1 MLRAE
6 AVRKQFGDVTALD
19 GLSLAISPGEIVGLI
34 GHNGAGKST
43 FVEIASGLERPDSG
57 SVHIDDI
64 DVERWPRRARAK
76 LGIAPQELGLYPQAT
91 AHDNL
96 RLFAGLHGLRGRQ
109 VHSRIDQ
116 VATAMGLASVL
127 HQRVGLLSGGQQRRL
142 QTATALLHD
151 PPVLL
156 LDEPTV
162 GADVEARR
170 ELLAVVRDHA
180 DRGAAICY
188 TTHYLAEL
196 EPLRA
201 TIAVITRGRIIAR
214 GAPEELLAGLS
225 AKLVLGFAGR
235 VPAAIAEAVDDSVD
249 NGANAVSITTAAPG
263 EELARIL
270 RRFPAVSES
279 LSSVDVVAPT
289 LDDLYD
295 QLLRQASEGAHRHV
309 G

>member
-6 AVRKQFGDVTALD
+6 AVRKQFGDITALD
-19 GLSLAISPGEIVGLI
+19 GMSLTVEPGEIVGLI

-43 FVEIASGLERPDSG
+43 FVEIASGLERADSG
-57 SVHIDDI
+57 SVHIDGI
-64 DVERWPRRARAK
+64 DVERSPRRARAK

-109 VHSRIDQ
+109 VRDRIEQ

-127 HQRVGLLSGGQQRRL
+127 HQRAGLLSGGQQRRL

-180 DRGAAICY
+180 DRGAAVCY

-201 TIAVITRGRIIAR
+201 TIAVITRGRVIVR
-214 GAPEELLAGLS
+214 GSPEELLAGLS
-225 AKLVLGFAGR
+225 GKLRLGFAGG
-235 VPAAIAEAVDDSVD
+235 VPAAITEALDSYLD
-249 NGANAVSITTAAPG
+249 EGPGAISITTAAPG
-263 EELARIL
+263 EELARML
-270 RRFPAVSES
+270 RRFPAASGS
-279 LSSVDVVAPT
+279 LTSVDVVAPT

-295 QLLRQASEGAHRHV
+295 QLLRQTSEGGLSHV
-309 G
+309 R